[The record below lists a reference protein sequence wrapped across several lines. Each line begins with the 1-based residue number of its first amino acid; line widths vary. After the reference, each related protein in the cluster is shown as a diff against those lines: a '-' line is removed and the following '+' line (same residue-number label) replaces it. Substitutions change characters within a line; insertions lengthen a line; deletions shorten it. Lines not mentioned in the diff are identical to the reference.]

1 MKKIIGLTLA
11 LALMLFCAGC
21 DGEPS
26 YQKYE
31 KQYYDLFDTFTLVIG
46 YTSTEE
52 EFEKYAKLMYDEML
66 RIHRLC
72 DIYHSY
78 EGMNNLKTVNEH
90 AGISA
95 VEVDPT
101 LIDLLRL
108 AKTAFDASSGSLNA
122 AMGSVLRLWHEARE
136 WSTEHPESAE
146 VPSPEALAAA
156 SLHTDV
162 NQMELDEKA
171 GTVFLRDPEMS
182 LDLGAI
188 AKGYAVERAIQLA
201 REAGMTSGFINA
213 GGNVRVIGKPLDGR
227 NAWVIGIQN
236 PDTSEDAE
244 ALFDKLSVTDASVVT
259 SGDYER
265 FFVADGVRYHH
276 IIDPATNFPAA
287 RYHSVTIVGGD
298 SGIGD
303 MLSTALFIL
312 PYEDGRQLAERC
324 GVEVLWILRDG
335 TVRMT
340 EGYQTISEKYGKS

>member
-1 MKKIIGLTLA
+1 MKKIIGLTMA
-11 LALMLFCAGC
+11 LTLLLSCVGC
-21 DGEPS
+21 TREPS

-46 YTSTEE
+46 YTASEK
-52 EFEKYAKLMYDEML
+52 EFEKYAKLMYDEMF

-95 VEVDPT
+95 VQVDPT
-101 LIDLLRL
+101 LIDLLRF
-108 AKTAFDASSGSLNA
+108 AQTAFDVSSGSLNA
-122 AMGSVLRLWHEARE
+122 AMGSVLRLWHDARE
-136 WSTEHPESAE
+136 WRTEHPESAE

-162 NQMELDEKA
+162 NNIEIDEKA
-171 GTVFLRDPEMS
+171 GTVFLLDLEMS

-188 AKGYAVERAIQLA
+188 AKGYAVNCAVELA
-201 REAGMTSGFINA
+201 REAGMVSGFINA
-213 GGNVRVIGKPLDGR
+213 GGYVCVVGKPLDGR
-227 NAWVIGIQN
+227 DAWVIGVQN
-236 PDTSEDAE
+236 PDASEDKE

-303 MLSTALFIL
+303 MLSTSLFIL
-312 PYEDGRQLAERC
+312 PYEDGLKLAERF
-324 GVEVLWILRDG
+324 GAEVLWIFCDG

-340 EGYQTISEKYGKS
+340 EGYKTISEKYGKS